1 MLKNSEGKNTKIRDT
16 AKKKGLNTRYD
27 SSEVNSFI
35 EKDVLIQ
42 KDLKLA

>member
-16 AKKKGLNTRYD
+16 AKKKTINTRYD
-27 SSEVNSFI
+27 GSEVNSFV
-35 EKDVLIQ
+35 EKDVHIQ

>member
-1 MLKNSEGKNTKIRDT
+1 MLKNSEGKNTKIRES
-16 AKKKGLNTRYD
+16 AKKQALYTRYD
-27 SSEVNSFI
+27 CSEVNSFI